1 MERLQGK
8 KFEGRVTGRRAV
20 REGRVEMGAGR
31 GRWRGSGW
39 WHSFPAAAAVAA
51 T

>member
-1 MERLQGK
+1 MEWLQGR

-31 GRWRGSGW
+31 WRWRGVGVV
-39 WHSFPAAAAVAA
+39 VAQQ